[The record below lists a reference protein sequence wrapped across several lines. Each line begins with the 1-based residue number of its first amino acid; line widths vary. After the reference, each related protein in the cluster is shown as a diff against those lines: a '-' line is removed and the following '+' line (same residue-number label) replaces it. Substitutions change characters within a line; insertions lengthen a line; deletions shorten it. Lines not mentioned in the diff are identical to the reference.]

1 MDSHGNPDIY
11 HILMRELTHRIEI
24 NSLNSITIK
33 IFPLSSSSFEFSK
46 QLIIKKHEQTN
57 KFEGFIG
64 IMGPR
69 DKLCLTYLII
79 NDIISIIDPPI
90 DQKNDSIIESTYYFE
105 LTNST
110 ILEIL

>member
-1 MDSHGNPDIY
+1 MDSYKNPDIY
-11 HILMRELTHRIEI
+11 HILIRELTHRIER
-24 NSLNSITIK
+24 NGLNSITIK
-33 IFPLSSSSFEFSK
+33 VFPLTSSSFEFSR

-90 DQKNDSIIESTYYFE
+90 DQKNNSIIESTYYFE
-105 LTNST
+105 LTVST
-110 ILEIL
+110 MLQIL